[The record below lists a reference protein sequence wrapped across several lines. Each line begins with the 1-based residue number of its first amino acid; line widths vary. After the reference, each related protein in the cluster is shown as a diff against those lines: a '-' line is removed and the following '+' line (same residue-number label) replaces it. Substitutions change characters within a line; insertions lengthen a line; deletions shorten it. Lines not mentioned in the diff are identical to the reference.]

1 MCVACLQVFSTQSG
15 LKLAWSL
22 HLLPGWG
29 FANFFRW
36 FAPFL
41 TFVVCRISELNFD
54 YMHIWLRDPLNSPL
68 EAHLIEGLGKD
79 LNVFEVSCGHG
90 GVFCAHFFVCL
101 PHS

>member
-1 MCVACLQVFSTQSG
+1 MYRMSPSFLDPKWAEIVMVSSFTS
-15 LKLAWSL
+15 
-22 HLLPGWG
+22 PVG
-29 FANFFRW
+29 FREFFRW
-36 FAPFL
+36 YAPFQ

-90 GVFCAHFFVCL
+90 GMFCAHFFVCL